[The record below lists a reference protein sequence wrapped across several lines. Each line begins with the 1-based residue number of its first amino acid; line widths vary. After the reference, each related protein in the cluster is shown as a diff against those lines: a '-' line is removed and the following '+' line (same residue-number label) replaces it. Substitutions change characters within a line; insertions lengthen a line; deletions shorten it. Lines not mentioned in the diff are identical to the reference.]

1 LAVSLAVYVRQ
12 LNPQQVQAIL
22 NRHLAGGHLA
32 RRSVA
37 YIRIVLRAAL
47 NRARKW
53 NLVVRNAAELVKS
66 PRLQRFEIQPLSPPQ
81 ARTLLDSA
89 KGNRLEALYA
99 VALACGLR
107 MGEILGLRWNS
118 IDFERGQLAV
128 EHALHRQKGK
138 GLVLTETKTD
148 RSRRTIALPAPLIA
162 ALRAHRVRQ
171 LQEQLV
177 AGSHWQ
183 ERGFVFTSGV
193 GSGLEPRNL
202 HRAFKAMLTKAGP
215 PDIRFHDLRHNA
227 ASLMLA
233 QGVPLRVVMEVLG
246 HSSIGVY
253 PLVHQ

>member
-1 LAVSLAVYVRQ
+1 LAVSLAVCVRQ

-53 NLVVRNAAELVKS
+53 NLVVRNAAELVES
-66 PRLQRFEIQPLSPPQ
+66 PRLQRFEIQPLSPQQ

-118 IDFERGQLAV
+118 IDLERGQLAV
-128 EHALHRQKGK
+128 EHALQGQKGK

-148 RSRRTIALPAPLIA
+148 RSRRTIAPPAPLIA
-162 ALRAHRVRQ
+162 TLRAHPRTATSRTACGW
-171 LQEQLV
+171 LTL
-177 AGSHWQ
+177 AGSWIRIH
-183 ERGFVFTSGV
+183 V
-193 GSGLEPRNL
+193 GCR
-202 HRAFKAMLTKAGP
+202 KWT
-215 PDIRFHDLRHNA
+215 
-227 ASLMLA
+227 
-233 QGVPLRVVMEVLG
+233 
-246 HSSIGVY
+246 
-253 PLVHQ
+253 

>member
-1 LAVSLAVYVRQ
+1 LAVSLAVCVRQ

-53 NLVVRNAAELVKS
+53 NLVVRNAAELVES
-66 PRLQRFEIQPLSPPQ
+66 PRLQRFEIQPLSPQQ

-118 IDFERGQLAV
+118 IDLERGQLAV
-128 EHALHRQKGK
+128 EHALQR
-138 GLVLTETKTD
+138 
-148 RSRRTIALPAPLIA
+148 
-162 ALRAHRVRQ
+162 
-171 LQEQLV
+171 
-177 AGSHWQ
+177 
-183 ERGFVFTSGV
+183 
-193 GSGLEPRNL
+193 
-202 HRAFKAMLTKAGP
+202 
-215 PDIRFHDLRHNA
+215 
-227 ASLMLA
+227 
-233 QGVPLRVVMEVLG
+233 
-246 HSSIGVY
+246 
-253 PLVHQ
+253 